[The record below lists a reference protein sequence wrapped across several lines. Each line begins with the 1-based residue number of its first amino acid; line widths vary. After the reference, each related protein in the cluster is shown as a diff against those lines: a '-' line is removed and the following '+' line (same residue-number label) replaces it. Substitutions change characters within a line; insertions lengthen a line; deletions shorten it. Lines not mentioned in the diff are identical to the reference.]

1 MADGRLQ
8 AALWQGPAGGRDRIS
23 AILSTRRHS
32 AAGKVRELSGVF
44 FDFNRGGKAMP
55 MRILSAAT
63 PCFVRSA
70 CAVVLLA
77 FGLSGGTTQAADSI
91 LGGATVR
98 ILAIGDP
105 AFQAMQRIHDE
116 LEKDAGGKID
126 LHVVDFDALHQ
137 QTLLNLQNKVSS
149 YDIVAIE
156 ASQYGEYKPGLLDLT
171 PLIKQSGMDGSDF
184 QEAAWNGTTYEGKQ
198 LGVPF
203 QPHSEILG
211 YRKDLF
217 AEAGLQ
223 PPKTEE
229 ELLIAAKKLHNS
241 KPGLSG
247 VCWPGA
253 RGTPVGQ
260 TFIYSMADNH
270 QPMIDLA
277 KQGDGFDVQNIK
289 PANMKPMID
298 TPAGHTAA
306 KFIKALM
313 EVSPPGILNL
323 AWDEGARLFGEGECA
338 MIYVWSARSAT
349 WDLDPKSKAHGKVGY
364 VPKPPGAGFPAASS
378 LGGWFLSI
386 PSNIDKSRIPLAWKT
401 IEWMSSKRIMT
412 ILTEH
417 GDCVAPRHSVAADP
431 AVIERC
437 PVVPAMDE
445 FSKQG
450 VFNGWERPPIAELQ
464 QVVDT
469 VGAQMHEM
477 TSGKITP
484 DQAVANSQKIID
496 QMMRQA
502 GYY

>member
-1 MADGRLQ
+1 
-8 AALWQGPAGGRDRIS
+8 
-23 AILSTRRHS
+23 
-32 AAGKVRELSGVF
+32 
-44 FDFNRGGKAMP
+44 MP
-55 MRILSAAT
+55 IRMLSAAR
-63 PCFVRSA
+63 PYVVVSA
-70 CAVVLLA
+70 CAVGLMT
-77 FGLSGGTTQAADSI
+77 FGSFGRPGLTADTV
-91 LGGATVR
+91 LGGANVR

-116 LEKDAGGKID
+116 LEKEAGGKID

-137 QTLLNLQNKVSS
+137 QTLLNMQNKVSS

-156 ASQYGEYKPGLLDLT
+156 ASQYGEYKAGLIDLT

-184 QEAAWNGTTYEGKQ
+184 QEAAWNGTTYDGKQ
-198 LGVPF
+198 FGLPF

-223 PPKTEE
+223 PPKTED
-229 ELLIAAKKLHNS
+229 ELLAAAKKLHHS

-260 TFIYSMADNH
+260 TFIYSMGDNH

-277 KQGDGFDVQNIK
+277 KQGEGFDVQNIK
-289 PANMKPMID
+289 PANMKPMFD

-306 KFIKALM
+306 KFVKELI

-349 WDLDPKSKAHGKVGY
+349 WDLDPNSKAHGKVGY
-364 VPKPPGAGFPAASS
+364 VPKPPGKGFHAASS

-386 PSNIDKSRIPLAWKT
+386 PSNIDKSRVPLAWKT
-401 IEWMSSKRIMT
+401 IEWMTSKK
-412 ILTEH
+412 ILTKLTEY
-417 GDCVAPRHSVAADP
+417 GDCVAPRHSIAADP
-431 AVIERC
+431 AVVARC
-437 PVVPAMDE
+437 PVVTAMDE
-445 FSKQG
+445 FSKEG

-464 QVVDT
+464 QVVDIAGT
-469 VGAQMHEM
+469 QMHEM
-477 TSGKITP
+477 ASGKITP
-484 DQAVANSQKIID
+484 DQAVANSQKLVD